1 MLSGWKLPGVFG
13 VGGYDTTDNIFLSSC
28 LPAKLTPNRPK
39 SYYPMFHFFGA
50 GDTLCRLGSQCTE
63 KLSGGGGR
71 WLSVL
76 SGLFSFKW
84 KHLTSLS
91 YLTIETSLDRSLRLI
106 TSAAKGSWVLNWDLE
121 NATKSVFLLCN
132 SAKVIQL
139 IKRKIVGLVIRS
151 VKMNYMT
158 LV

>member
-1 MLSGWKLPGVFG
+1 MDENCLGCLGWGDMTRLIIYF
-13 VGGYDTTDNIFLSSC
+13 C
-28 LPAKLTPNRPK
+28 LPASLQNSPPTGQNLTI
-39 SYYPMFHFFGA
+39 
-50 GDTLCRLGSQCTE
+50 QCFIFSGRGIPCADLAASAQ
-63 KLSGGGGR
+63 KNLAGGGGR